1 MGTNPESN
9 LYCEDKINSKSS
21 PWSDCVDTDKSMI
34 IYSMIWWSIIRFRI
48 KSSDSGFIA
57 NSYDIASFLC
67 LLPGRHPHH
76 QCRHQHHRDP
86 LHDADMMSLLMS
98 MMLTQSD
105 SSRWLIMRMRL
116 TCVCSF
122 LHGRSRLRQQASLD
136 RDRGEFLLSAVETI
150 VDDFFWGSGLG
161 GVELVVDDLSQS
173 WWRLLC
179 SKMP

>member
-1 MGTNPESN
+1 
-9 LYCEDKINSKSS
+9 
-21 PWSDCVDTDKSMI
+21 MI

-86 LHDADMMSLLMS
+86 LHDADMMSQLMS

-105 SSRWLIMRMRL
+105 SSRWSWGWGWLVFAVSYMGGRGCGSKPAWIGIG
-116 TCVCSF
+116 VSF
-122 LHGRSRLRQQASLD
+122 YYRELR
-136 RDRGEFLLSAVETI
+136 LLSMIFFGIGIGGSWAGCWWFISKLMETF
-150 VDDFFWGSGLG
+150 V
-161 GVELVVDDLSQS
+161 
-173 WWRLLC
+173 
-179 SKMP
+179 